1 MGDHFRMKTS
11 RKIVDET
18 NVSGLKKIRKII
30 LVLTLLIVG
39 IYYSKEV
46 RLCISIKGK
55 NTKENNF
62 LKIGQFHT
70 F

>member
-1 MGDHFRMKTS
+1 MKTS
-11 RKIVDET
+11 RKIIDET
-18 NVSGLKKIRKII
+18 NVSGLKKIRKRI
-30 LVLTLLIVG
+30 LVLTLLIVE
-39 IYYSKEV
+39 INYFSKED

-55 NTKENNF
+55 NAKENNF